1 MTRRSWIPKICCAAL
16 AITLAG
22 CATTGGTG
30 DTRAL
35 YVTQH
40 PEVSREF
47 ANAILAGNVL
57 MGMSPDMVHAAWGSP
72 TRIEKTSGKSDE
84 KWIYGNYLVNSAV
97 THLYFKTGELVLYE
111 FVDTQSQMT
120 QTITDPNQKLP
131 LLSRPQ
137 DEAVGGSK
145 SGPN

>member
-1 MTRRSWIPKICCAAL
+1 MTLRSWIPKICCAAL
-16 AITLAG
+16 AILLTG

-57 MGMSPDMVHAAWGSP
+57 IGMSPDMVQAAWGTP
-72 TRIEKTSGKSDE
+72 TRVEKSGSKKADE

-97 THLYFKTGELVLYE
+97 THLYFKTGSLVLYE

-120 QTITDPNQKLP
+120 QTITDPNKKLP
-131 LLSRPQ
+131 LASRPS
-137 DEAVGGSK
+137 DEVAGAKG
-145 SGPN
+145 GPN

>member
-1 MTRRSWIPKICCAAL
+1 MTPRSWVSKLCCAAL

-30 DTRAL
+30 DPRAL

-57 MGMSPDMVHAAWGSP
+57 IGMSPDMVQAAWGTP
-72 TRIEKTSGKSDE
+72 TRIEKPSSKKTDE

-97 THLYFKTGELVLYE
+97 THLYFKTGSLVLYE

-120 QTITDPNQKLP
+120 QTITDPNKKLP
-131 LLSRPQ
+131 LASRSQ
-137 DEAVGGSK
+137 DEGVGSK
-145 SGPN
+145 GGPN